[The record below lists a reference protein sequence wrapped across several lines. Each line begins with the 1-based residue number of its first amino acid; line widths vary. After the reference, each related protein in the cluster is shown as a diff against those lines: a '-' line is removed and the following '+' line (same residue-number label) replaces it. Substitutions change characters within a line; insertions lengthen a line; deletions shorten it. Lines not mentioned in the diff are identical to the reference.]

1 MPTVTSGANLLIAV
15 GFIIMFV
22 GFLGCCGAIR
32 ESQFLLMA
40 FYFSVFMCF
49 SLLMAAGLWAVA
61 WQPRLP
67 IYLHNSLEKLVKS
80 YKTDGDPEDVNILN
94 FIQNKFVCCGAVGVV
109 DYSNS
114 PVPTS
119 CGSSHQEQTQR
130 PGCQYKILQSGQE
143 NLSTMTGIGIGFAA
157 IMVRPSNRRLLA
169 LRNPKINGIWSNA
182 SMAVAIYHSETKYRL
197 LYQKNK
203 HYFH

>member
-1 MPTVTSGANLLIAV
+1 MAKVSITGCFKCVKYALFAFCLVSWILGLVAFIWGIVARTTGHFGPLEAHMPTVTSGANLLIAV

-130 PGCQYKILQSGQE
+130 PL
-143 NLSTMTGIGIGFAA
+143 
-157 IMVRPSNRRLLA
+157 
-169 LRNPKINGIWSNA
+169 
-182 SMAVAIYHSETKYRL
+182 
-197 LYQKNK
+197 
-203 HYFH
+203 